1 MINTEEIRK
10 VFAPRLPLARQQA
23 GLSQAQ
29 AAKLLGFSRPTIT
42 EIEAGRR
49 KLTMEELVSF
59 SDIYDVS
66 VEWLSGKNVG
76 HADEVKDRLQLT
88 ARNMTGIKQEDLNR
102 VLALLTSLKTKD
114 NE

>member
-1 MINTEEIRK
+1 MNNTEEPRYI
-10 VFAPRLPLARQQA
+10 FAPRLSLARQQA

-29 AAKLLGFSRPTIT
+29 AAKLLDFSRPTIT

-49 KLTMEELVSF
+49 KVSMEELVSF

-66 VEWLSGKNVG
+66 IDWLLGNSLGYTDV
-76 HADEVKDRLQLT
+76 VKDRLRIT
-88 ARNMTGIKQEDLNR
+88 VRNMTGIKQEDLNQ
-102 VLALLTSLKTKD
+102 VIALLTSLKTKD